1 MADEKTALDLAW
13 DEMAELVR
21 ECQDAGLTFS
31 QYVKQLE
38 QQADAAARKLEVARA
53 AAGLCEATKLRKPR
67 ADRGKPRKRKADT
80 GSSTESGA
88 AAVRPASPCSAE
100 PPAA

>member
-67 ADRGKPRKRKADT
+67 ADRGKPRKRAGT
-80 GSSTESGA
+80 AGNTESGA
-88 AAVRPASPCSAE
+88 AEARPAIPCSAE